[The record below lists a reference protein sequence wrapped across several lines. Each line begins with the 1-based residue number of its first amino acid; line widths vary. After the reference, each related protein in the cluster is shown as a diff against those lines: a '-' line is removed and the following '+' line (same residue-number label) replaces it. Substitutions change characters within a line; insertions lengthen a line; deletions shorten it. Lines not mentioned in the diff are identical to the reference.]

1 MNLAAT
7 GSLKQMRNSIIFEF
21 YKDLSDNIVEI
32 RLGSKKDCKERERI
46 G

>member
-7 GSLKQMRNSIIFEF
+7 GSLKQMRKLITFEF

-32 RLGSKKDCKERERI
+32 RLGRKSNLKREK
-46 G
+46 

>member
-7 GSLKQMRNSIIFEF
+7 GSLKQMRKLIIFEF

-32 RLGSKKDCKERERI
+32 RLGSKSNC
-46 G
+46 